1 LFIGPRTFSI
11 GGDLTVHRLGYGG
24 MALTGPGGWG
34 QARDPAAAREVLR
47 HAVELGV
54 QLLDTADSY
63 GPNVSEECI
72 RDALHPY
79 EPGLV
84 IATKGGLIRTAP
96 WQMHANGHPDHLQ
109 ATCEESMRRLGLERI
124 DLYQLHA
131 VDSAVP
137 LEESVGALAD
147 LRAAGKVR
155 HIGLSNVT
163 VKQIEAARRIVPVAS
178 IQNRYSLAARG
189 AEDQVVDYCAREGI
203 AYLPWQPLAKG
214 SLARARSALASVA
227 RRHDVSPAQI
237 ALAWLL
243 ARSPT
248 IIPIPGT
255 LSVSHLE
262 QNVRA
267 GSLEL
272 TPEDLREL
280 DGYRLST
287 LDARSLARRFVPP
300 RLRRLAVTALR
311 ARAALRK

>member
-1 LFIGPRTFSI
+1 MQ
-11 GGDLTVHRLGYGG
+11 RLGYGG

-34 QARDPAAAREVLR
+34 QAGDPAAARAVLR
-47 HAVELGV
+47 RAVELGV

-72 RDALHPY
+72 RAALHPY

-84 IATKGGLIRTAP
+84 IATKGGLIRTGP
-96 WQMHANGHPDHLQ
+96 WEMHANGHPDHLR
-109 ATCEESMRRLGLERI
+109 ATCEASLRRLGLERI

-131 VDSAVP
+131 VDADVP

-163 VKQIEAARRIVPVAS
+163 VEQIEATRRIVPVVS
-178 IQNRYSLAARG
+178 IQNRYSLAGRG
-189 AEDQVVDYCAREGI
+189 TEDEVVDYCARNDI

-227 RRHDVSPAQI
+227 QRHGVLPAQV

-262 QNVRA
+262 QNVGA
-267 GSLEL
+267 ASLEL

-280 DGYRLST
+280 DGYRLSA

-300 RLRRLAVTALR
+300 RLRRLAVSALR
-311 ARAALRK
+311 AGGALRK